1 MVLERVVAKQ
11 IEEYFET
18 NNLLGT
24 FQFGFRKN
32 KSSISELL
40 TLFDSLLERKENKK
54 EIMVILYMDVSID
67 GRRTLFHFFYI

>member
-1 MVLERVVAKQ
+1 MNNYRPLSLLSVAGMVLERVVAKQ

-18 NNLLGT
+18 NNLRGT

-40 TLFDSLLERKENKK
+40 TLFDSLLERKEIKK
-54 EIMVILYMDVSID
+54 EIMVILYD
-67 GRRTLFHFFYI
+67 L

>member
-18 NNLLGT
+18 NNLLET

-32 KSSISELL
+32 KSSIQLPHVPPHNTRGAYFESFVSHEP
-40 TLFDSLLERKENKK
+40 FS
-54 EIMVILYMDVSID
+54 VILVGSN
-67 GRRTLFHFFYI
+67 